1 MLKVD
6 TKGGIFSSYFDEKL
20 LEFFLWGF
28 PTFQTTPKPSDLS
41 RNAEKNKEITEDDSR
56 KGQDEIQKITDGYVS
71 QIEEIISIK
80 EKEILEI

>member
-1 MLKVD
+1 MMLISF
-6 TKGGIFSSYFDEKL
+6 TKNLLGIEN
-20 LEFFLWGF
+20 LWS
-28 PTFQTTPKPSDLS
+28 QKW
-41 RNAEKNKEITEDDSR
+41 KKQNKEITEDDSR